1 MERHDGAPPVGP
13 FRRCINARPGAGSS
27 PAEGGEDGGDSRF
40 KFPLFL
46 PSDILSGRSVRGG
59 VGRGGGVTTDRQ
71 CERPLCCGGG
81 QGAGFWPQSLREA
94 ALKIQEM
101 GAGAGEGGA
110 GPSIT
115 WMLSRGGLGGSSQQ
129 IIKLSLIVAES
140 EGWRG
145 VSHKGRGGP
154 RGA

>member
-1 MERHDGAPPVGP
+1 M
-13 FRRCINARPGAGSS
+13 
-27 PAEGGEDGGDSRF
+27 
-40 KFPLFL
+40 
-46 PSDILSGRSVRGG
+46 
-59 VGRGGGVTTDRQ
+59 
-71 CERPLCCGGG
+71 GGG

-145 VSHKGRGGP
+145 VSHKGRGVPPAGHEKHVFGEAPPPPHTLSTDALFPP
-154 RGA
+154 RSRHSLGMKDGRGSERSADRRIPP